1 MTNLHEVGRF
11 SSRKESKHA
20 RPIGAEIGSR
30 RNPFDGLLMSPARRP
45 RHERIDILR
54 QLAGRLQADRHVDV
68 QWLGER
74 LSTWLQRGGSLDA
87 VLGVRAEQGSRATA
101 QARVRQAET
110 DGLLLQLA
118 VAAGSDCKAL
128 AILRAECPCPASARL
143 IVDRLQ
149 ALKAPTSKTAISRA
163 RGRSS
168 RHSK

>member
-1 MTNLHEVGRF
+1 MTNLHEAGSF

-20 RPIGAEIGSR
+20 CSLGAQISS
-30 RNPFDGLLMSPARRP
+30 RNPFGALVVSPARRP

-54 QLAGRLQADRHVDV
+54 MLAGRLQADPHVDL

-74 LSTWLQRGGSLDA
+74 LSTWLQRGGPLDA

-101 QARVRQAET
+101 QARVRQAEI

-118 VAAGSDCKAL
+118 VAVGGDCKAL
-128 AILRAECPCPASARL
+128 AILRAEHPCPASVRL

-149 ALKAPTSKTAISRA
+149 ALQAPTSKTAISRA
-163 RGRSS
+163 RRRVS
-168 RHSK
+168 RHLG